1 MLLRE
6 TPIKTKKKN
15 YVSLLKVS
23 CLSLHLFIC
32 LDLFAQTG
40 GNEEELA
47 EISEQRIIEINQEI
61 ETRRAGIEK
70 IQSNVGIYDQSLIEA
85 YWSLAEL
92 HRELDDYE
100 GASDILLD
108 ALQIAR
114 INLGLYSAE
123 QIQLLRLLIEDQ
135 IKVEDWRS
143 ADDFYELEYL
153 ISSRAFSP
161 RDTEYLDTLRLHGAW
176 KLRVIQE
183 NLFKLSGQSLIFTAG
198 EISSFYNRVISKV
211 EQETGLQ
218 NKNMLDV
225 LYTKTQVDMTLAR
238 YVASMPYTNFQGTA
252 SPFINQTRC
261 RNMRNPQGQVVR
273 QCYSVQVE
281 NPRYRQSQREAK
293 RFAMSRHTRAVSLTI
308 GKLESIRN
316 NSTDLT
322 QGEKQNIDTQISLLV
337 IETERLLRGSEKPFL
352 F

>member
-1 MLLRE
+1 M
-6 TPIKTKKKN
+6 TAIKIKKKN
-15 YVSLLKVS
+15 FVSLLKVS
-23 CLSLHLFIC
+23 NLSLHFFIC
-32 LDLFAQTG
+32 SDLFAQTDEH
-40 GNEEELA
+40 EEELA
-47 EISEQRIIEINQEI
+47 EISEQRVIEINREI
-61 ETRRAGIEK
+61 ETRLAGIEK

-92 HRELDDYE
+92 HGELEDY
-100 GASDILLD
+100 GSASDILLD

-123 QIQLLRLLIEDQ
+123 QIRFLRVLIENQ
-135 IKVEDWRS
+135 IMAKDWRS

-161 RDTEYLDTLRLHGAW
+161 RDTEYLDSLRFYGAW

-183 NLFKLSGQSLIFTAG
+183 NLFNQTGQSLLIAAG
-198 EISSFYNRVISKV
+198 EISSFYSRVISNMEK
-211 EQETGLQ
+211 ETGSQ
-218 NKNMLDV
+218 NKNMLDI
-225 LYTKTQVDMTLAR
+225 LYAKTQVDMTLAR
-238 YVASMPYTNFQGTA
+238 YVASMPYSNFQGTA

-261 RNMRNPQGQVVR
+261 RNVSNPQGQVVR

-293 RFAMSRHTRAVSLTI
+293 RFALSRHTRAVSRSI

-322 QGEKQNIDTQISLLV
+322 KGEKQNIDTQISLLV
-337 IETERLLRGSEKPFL
+337 IESEQLLRGSVKPFL

>member
-1 MLLRE
+1 M
-6 TPIKTKKKN
+6 TPIKIKKKIF
-15 YVSLLKVS
+15 VSFLKVS
-23 CLSLHLFIC
+23 SLSLHFFIC
-32 LDLFAQTG
+32 SDLFAQTVDI
-40 GNEEELA
+40 EEELA

-61 ETRRAGIEK
+61 ETRRAGIEQ

-100 GASDILLD
+100 SASAILLD

-123 QIQLLRLLIEDQ
+123 QIQLLRQLIENQ
-135 IKVEDWRS
+135 IKAKDWHS

-161 RDTEYLDTLRLHGAW
+161 RDSEYLDTLRFYGAW

-183 NLFKLSGQSLIFTAG
+183 NLFNLSGQSLILTAG
-198 EISSFYNRVISKV
+198 EISSFYSRVISKV

-218 NKNMLDV
+218 NKSMLDV
-225 LYTKTQVDMTLAR
+225 LYAKTQVDMTLAR

-293 RFAMSRHTRAVSLTI
+293 RFALSRHTRAVSRSI

-322 QGEKQNIDTQISLLV
+322 KDEKQNIDSQISLLV
-337 IETERLLRGSEKPFL
+337 IESEQLLRGSVKPFL

>member
-1 MLLRE
+1 M
-6 TPIKTKKKN
+6 
-15 YVSLLKVS
+15 KVS
-23 CLSLHLFIC
+23 CLSLHFLFC
-32 LDLFAQTG
+32 LDLFAQTAEH
-40 GNEEELA
+40 EEELA
-47 EISEQRIIEINQEI
+47 EISEQRIIEINREI
-61 ETRRAGIEK
+61 ETRLAGIEK

-100 GASDILLD
+100 SASAILLD

-123 QIQLLRLLIEDQ
+123 QIQLLRLLIEYQ
-135 IKVEDWRS
+135 TKAQDWRS

-161 RDTEYLDTLRLHGAW
+161 RDTEYLDTLRFYGAW

-183 NLFKLSGQSLIFTAG
+183 NLFNQTGQSLLIAAG
-198 EISSFYNRVISKV
+198 GISRFFSRVISNMEK
-211 EQETGLQ
+211 ETGSQ

-225 LYTKTQVDMTLAR
+225 LYAKTQVDMTLAR
-238 YVASMPYTNFQGTA
+238 YVASMPYSNFQGTA

-261 RNMRNPQGQVVR
+261 RNVSNPQGQVVR
-273 QCYSVQVE
+273 RCYSVQVE
-281 NPRYRQSQREAK
+281 NPRYRQSQRDSK
-293 RFAMSRHTRAVSLTI
+293 RFALSRHTRNVSRAI
-308 GKLESIRN
+308 GKLENIRN

-322 QGEKQNIDTQISLLV
+322 KGEKQNIDTQISLLV
-337 IETERLLRGSEKPFL
+337 TELEPLLRGLAKPFL